1 MTGGD
6 SQVRRGQ
13 GLTWQRGAP
22 WKTRL
27 RNLSIKPKTE
37 NGAPVFC
44 SQPRRK
50 SNQGISGTCV
60 ELKRETE
67 VLGVEAVGPE
77 VAARGSEGLHRDPRA
92 RGSTLAPP
100 SRRNP
105 PGFPFPPEALTATL
119 SATPGRPMSQHT
131 KDEKTPLPGPPEG
144 PLPRAP
150 RPRAPGRPRP
160 QDGCGARP
168 RAPPDPL
175 PTPLLWAERN
185 SI

>member
-105 PGFPFPPEALTATL
+105 PGFPFPPRGSNCYSVSDTWTPNEPTYQRREDPAPRATRGA
-119 SATPGRPMSQHT
+119 SPTGAATPGTWKAKASGRLWGQAAGS
-131 KDEKTPLPGPPEG
+131 
-144 PLPRAP
+144 P
-150 RPRAPGRPRP
+150 RPAPHPASLG
-160 QDGCGARP
+160 
-168 RAPPDPL
+168 
-175 PTPLLWAERN
+175 
-185 SI
+185 